1 MMREIVFGL
10 LIIFFLAI
18 VWNAMVGIESALN
31 NAEIYANVI
40 KATVALFGILTAE
53 KLGGII

>member
-1 MMREIVFGL
+1 MKGIVFGL
-10 LIIFFLAI
+10 LITFFLAI
-18 VWNAMVGIESALN
+18 VWNAMVGIETALT

-40 KATVALFGILTAE
+40 KATAALIGILAAE

>member
-1 MMREIVFGL
+1 MKGIVFGL
-10 LIIFFLAI
+10 LITFLLAI

-31 NAEIYANVI
+31 NAEIYVNIV
-40 KATVALFGILTAE
+40 KATAALFGILAAE

>member
-1 MMREIVFGL
+1 MKGIVFGL
-10 LIIFFLAI
+10 LITLFLAI
-18 VWNAMVGIESALN
+18 VWNAMVGIEAALT

-40 KATVALFGILTAE
+40 KATVALFGILAAE

>member
-1 MMREIVFGL
+1 MREIIFGL

-40 KATVALFGILTAE
+40 KAIVALFGILAAE

>member
-18 VWNAMVGIESALN
+18 VWNAMVGIETALT
-31 NAEIYANVI
+31 NAEIYVNIV
-40 KATVALFGILTAE
+40 KATAALFGILAAE

>member
-1 MMREIVFGL
+1 MKGIVFGL
-10 LIIFFLAI
+10 LITFLLAI
-18 VWNAMVGIESALN
+18 VWNAMVGIETALT

-40 KATVALFGILTAE
+40 KATAAMIGILAAE

>member
-1 MMREIVFGL
+1 MKDIVLGL
-10 LIIFFLAI
+10 LITLFLAI
-18 VWNAMVGIESALN
+18 VWNAMVGIEAALT

-40 KATVALFGILTAE
+40 KATAALFGILAAE